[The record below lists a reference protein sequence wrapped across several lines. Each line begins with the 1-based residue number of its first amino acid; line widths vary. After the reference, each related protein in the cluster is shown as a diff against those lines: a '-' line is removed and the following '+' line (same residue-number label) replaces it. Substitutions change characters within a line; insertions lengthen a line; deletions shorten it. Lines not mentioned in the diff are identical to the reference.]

1 MASLAAADDDDDVN
15 DHEISRRFSLGNK
28 EDEFTSALEEAEE
41 GMDYSTVSE
50 LMHAAVEQRED
61 FGEDWADFAEA
72 ACDSMLRMTS
82 DSAACAAEAE
92 AAADACNTA
101 IMVLKGS
108 LEEAAVVEVALAL
121 VKSLAKET
129 SNKARFAESASEI
142 GEAIVQAMRTHS
154 EGEASLQDQA
164 CLAIEALATDNY
176 ANAAALCAAG
186 AVTAV
191 GAAKELITNERNKP
205 HADNALR
212 ALTKAVCPVDH
223 PRYMPKDDAP
233 APAAEER

>member
-1 MASLAAADDDDDVN
+1 MAVSK
-15 DHEISRRFSLGNK
+15 EMS
-28 EDEFTSALEEAEE
+28 EDEFTSVLEEAEE
-41 GMDYSTVSE
+41 KRDYSKVSE
-50 LMHAAVEQRED
+50 LMRVAIEQRKG

-121 VKSLAKET
+121 VKSLAKEP
-129 SNKARFAESASEI
+129 SNKARFAESSDLA
-142 GEAIVQAMRTHS
+142 EAIVKAMRTHS

-176 ANAAALCAAG
+176 ASAAALCAAG

-191 GAAKELITNERNKP
+191 GAAKDLITNERNKP

>member
-1 MASLAAADDDDDVN
+1 MS
-15 DHEISRRFSLGNK
+15 
-28 EDEFTSALEEAEE
+28 EDEFTSVLEEAEE
-41 GMDYSTVSE
+41 KRDYSKVSE
-50 LMHAAVEQRED
+50 LMRVAIEQRKG

-92 AAADACNTA
+92 STADACNTT

-108 LEEAAVVEVALAL
+108 LKEAAVVEVALAL

-129 SNKARFAESASEI
+129 SNKARFAESASEV

-186 AVTAV
+186 A
-191 GAAKELITNERNKP
+191 ITFTQSQKR
-205 HADNALR
+205 
-212 ALTKAVCPVDH
+212 CQ
-223 PRYMPKDDAP
+223 
-233 APAAEER
+233 